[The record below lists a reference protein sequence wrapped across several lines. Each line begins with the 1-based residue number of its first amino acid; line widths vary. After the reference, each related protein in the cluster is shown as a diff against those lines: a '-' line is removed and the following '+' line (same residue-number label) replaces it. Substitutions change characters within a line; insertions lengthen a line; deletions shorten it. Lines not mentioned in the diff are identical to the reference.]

1 MMMSNQKNNEITTT
15 SNTNTNRVKK
25 SNTNIT
31 HIDNTKQTHI
41 EITEDRLEL
50 LVRDYEKEL
59 KAVKDWKTPFAVTIT
74 FLVAICTVSEF
85 KSFGFISSEQLSG
98 CFILATI
105 LCSCWSAQAAYF
117 NKKSKKKFLTP
128 KDFVKACE
136 GESKEMKSI
145 TTENNNPK

>member
-1 MMMSNQKNNEITTT
+1 MMSSQKNNEITAT
-15 SNTNTNRVKK
+15 SNANTNRIKK

-41 EITEDRLEL
+41 EIPEDRLEL

-59 KAVKDWKTPFAVTIT
+59 KAMKDWKTPFAVMIT

-105 LCSCWSAQAAYF
+105 LCFLWFAQALYL
-117 NKKSKKKFLTP
+117 NKKSKRKFLTP

-136 GESKEMKSI
+136 GESKEMRTNANRK
-145 TTENNNPK
+145 

>member
-1 MMMSNQKNNEITTT
+1 MMSTQKSNEVT
-15 SNTNTNRVKK
+15 STYNTNTNRVKK

-59 KAVKDWKTPFAVTIT
+59 KSIKDWKTPFTAMIS
-74 FLVAICTVSEF
+74 FLVAVCTVSEF
-85 KSFGFISSEQLSG
+85 KSFWLISSEQLSG

-105 LCSCWSAQAAYF
+105 VSFCWFAQAVYF
-117 NKKSKKKFLTP
+117 NKQSKKKFSNP

-136 GESKEMKSI
+136 GESKEMRSI
-145 TTENNNPK
+145 TTENNNQK

>member
-1 MMMSNQKNNEITTT
+1 MMSSQKNNEVTTIF
-15 SNTNTNRVKK
+15 NTNTNRVKK

-59 KAVKDWKTPFAVTIT
+59 KAVKDWKTPLAVMVS

-85 KSFGFISSEQLSG
+85 KSFSFISSEQLSG

-105 LCSCWSAQAAYF
+105 ICIFWLLRAVYLNQTSE
-117 NKKSKKKFLTP
+117 KKFLTP

-136 GESKEMKSI
+136 GESKEMRSI
-145 TTENNNPK
+145 TTENNNQK

>member
-1 MMMSNQKNNEITTT
+1 MMSSQKNNEVTATP
-15 SNTNTNRVKK
+15 NTNTNRVKK

-59 KAVKDWKTPFAVTIT
+59 KSVKDWKTPLAVMVS
-74 FLVAICTVSEF
+74 FLIAICTVSEF
-85 KSFGFISSEQLSG
+85 KSFWLISSGQLSG

-105 LCSCWSAQAAYF
+105 LCFCWCAQAVYL

-136 GESKEMKSI
+136 GESKEMRSI
-145 TTENNNPK
+145 TTENNNQK

>member
-1 MMMSNQKNNEITTT
+1 MSSQKNNDVTVP
-15 SNTNTNRVKK
+15 SNISTNRVKK
-25 SNTNIT
+25 PNTNIT

-59 KAVKDWKTPFAVTIT
+59 KAMKDWKTPFAAMIS

-85 KSFGFISSEQLSG
+85 KSFSFISSGQLSG

-105 LCSCWSAQAAYF
+105 ICICWLGRAMYLNRTSE
-117 NKKSKKKFLTP
+117 KKFLTP

-136 GESKEMKSI
+136 GESKEMRNI
-145 TTENNNPK
+145 TTENNNQK

>member
-1 MMMSNQKNNEITTT
+1 MMMSNQKNNEVTATP
-15 SNTNTNRVKK
+15 STNTTRVKK

-50 LVRDYEKEL
+50 LIRDYEKEL
-59 KAVKDWKTPFAVTIT
+59 KAVKDWKTPFTAMIS
-74 FLVAICTVSEF
+74 FLIAICTVSEF
-85 KSFGFISSEQLSG
+85 KSFTFISSGQLSG
-98 CFILATI
+98 CFITATV
-105 LCSCWSAQAAYF
+105 LFFYWFAKAVYL

-136 GESKEMKSI
+136 GESKEMRS
-145 TTENNNPK
+145 TTMKNNN